1 MLAWQIYISTEK
13 NINEDASIDAS
24 FASWATG
31 LGGDQWIKDLVKAN
45 KAQIL
50 KESCG
55 YPNYYTAKAKYI
67 IPLIIK
73 DLPQYNG
80 FFVIGEDYVLNGKKN
95 WDIKLEKTK
104 LATITPNKLLYI
116 ETLDKANV
124 QSGYSQPLV
133 NGIQGLAL

>member
-31 LGGDQWIKDLVKAN
+31 LGGDQWIKGLVKAN

-55 YPNYYTAKAKYI
+55 ST
-67 IPLIIK
+67 
-73 DLPQYNG
+73 
-80 FFVIGEDYVLNGKKN
+80 
-95 WDIKLEKTK
+95 
-104 LATITPNKLLYI
+104 
-116 ETLDKANV
+116 
-124 QSGYSQPLV
+124 
-133 NGIQGLAL
+133 

>member
-1 MLAWQIYISTEK
+1 MHFILEST
-13 NINEDASIDAS
+13 
-24 FASWATG
+24 TP
-31 LGGDQWIKDLVKAN
+31 N

-55 YPNYYTAKAKYI
+55 YPNYYTAKAQDI
-67 IPLIIK
+67 IPLITK

-95 WDIKLEKTK
+95 WDIKLDKTK

-116 ETLDKANV
+116 ETWDRANV